1 MQKKFRYILVF
12 LILALVAAY
21 AAWKYTFKESESNVS
36 SRKTDI
42 TIEAPALVQAFETN
56 EDSANSLYLEK
67 IIQVSGTVGS
77 VSEDSLGYAVYLKDN
92 DALSGV
98 MCSFDRASFDP
109 SRVERGSQVIVK
121 GLCTGYLLDVQLN
134 KCSLARQ

>member
-12 LILALVAAY
+12 LILALIAAY
-21 AAWKYTFKESESNVS
+21 AAWKYTFKESESNVA

-77 VSEDSLGYAVYLKDN
+77 VSEDSLGYAVYLKDKN
-92 DALSGV
+92 SLSGV

-109 SRVERGSQVIVK
+109 SRVEPGSHVIVK

-134 KCSLARQ
+134 KCSVARQ